1 LTATTDHRRLQ
12 LLVAT
17 VALVLTLC
25 AGVWVLSRP
34 APVPAGSVAFHLEQA
49 LRSAGSPD
57 WSAARPAGESVSLP
71 DVWRRQTPKVSG
83 IQSYHFL
90 LPAARWSGPSAIY
103 IPRLGNRARVWLD
116 GELLA
121 SFGDVDSGQQDFT
134 PRPLLVTVQ
143 LAAASALSV
152 DRATTPNSPRHL
164 VIEVAGSATRFSGL
178 SDVWWGPAVE
188 LEMRHAARDAL
199 LLTSAGLAGGGS
211 LLLGSMGLGLAV
223 WRRNA
228 LLVFFGVAGLAA
240 GTRALLWIWREPGI
254 PYTAWYAS
262 MDACFG
268 LWACCIAWF
277 ALRVADIRLPV
288 LEWGLRGLMALM
300 VPATVM
306 AALDISTRPK
316 EIWLD
321 LTLVLAAAI
330 TLILVGRAWR
340 RPDGVSI
347 ALALGAVTVVTLSG
361 VDHWNIF
368 FSPDAAAYTR
378 PYFSHHM
385 ALLFGVFMAASLAA
399 RFDQAVR
406 AEQDLRRGLADE
418 VRAQRQE
425 LETLYARERQ
435 RLESQATQRERQRI
449 MQDMHD
455 GLGAHLTGLLTMVQ
469 RGAVTPADLE
479 REVAEALDH
488 LRMTVDTAGLDGA
501 TVTDVLAQ
509 LRFRL
514 EPRLRKT
521 GLVVQWV
528 LDDLPGALSV
538 EQASHLQKLVLE
550 ALSNAMR
557 HAQAQTVV
565 VEAIVVGAARRVQ
578 IRDDGRVVWQP
589 DVVPQLSGHH
599 GGQGLASMRARA
611 QALGAEL
618 SVSVGVAGG
627 TVVSLLWP

>member
-1 LTATTDHRRLQ
+1 
-12 LLVAT
+12 V
-17 VALVLTLC
+17 
-25 AGVWVLSRP
+25 G
-34 APVPAGSVAFHLEQA
+34 QA
-49 LRSAGSPD
+49 VD
-57 WSAARPAGESVSLP
+57 LP
-71 DVWRRQTPKVSG
+71 DVWRRQTPKISG
-83 IQSYHFL
+83 VQSYHFV
-90 LPAARWSGPSAIY
+90 LPPPRWSGPAAVY

-116 GELLA
+116 GDMLA
-121 SFGDVDSGQQDFT
+121 SFGDVEGGQQDFT

-143 LAAASALSV
+143 LSAAAAAVGVASV
-152 DRATTPNSPRHL
+152 ASESPRRL

-178 SDVWWGPAVE
+178 SEVWWGPAVE
-188 LEMRHAARDAL
+188 LEARHAARDAL
-199 LLTSAGLAGGGS
+199 LLTSTGLAGGGS
-211 LLLGSMGLGLAV
+211 LLLGSLGLGLAA
-223 WRRNA
+223 WRRSA
-228 LLVFFGVAGLAA
+228 LLVFFGLAGLAA
-240 GTRALLWIWREPGI
+240 GTRALLWIWREPAI

-262 MDACFG
+262 LDACFG

-277 ALRVADIRLPV
+277 ALRVAEIRLPP
-288 LEWGLRGLMALM
+288 LEWGLRGLMLLM

-306 AALDISTRPK
+306 AALDVSTRPK

-321 LTLVLAAAI
+321 STLMLAAVI
-330 TLILVGRAWR
+330 TLLLVGRAWR

-368 FSPDAAAYTR
+368 FSPDAGAYTR

-406 AEQDLRRGLADE
+406 AEQDLRLGLADE
-418 VRAQRQE
+418 VRGQRQE
-425 LETLYARERQ
+425 LEALYARERQ

-488 LRMTVDTAGLDGA
+488 LRLTVDTAGLEGA

-514 EPRLRKT
+514 EPRLRKA
-521 GLVVQWV
+521 GLVVQWA
-528 LDDLPGALSV
+528 LQDLPGALSV
-538 EQASHLQKLVLE
+538 EQASHLQKFVLE
-550 ALSNAMR
+550 ALSNAMK

-565 VEAIVVGAARRVQ
+565 VEARWVSGVRRVR
-578 IRDDGRVVWQP
+578 IRDDGTVVWQP
-589 DVVPQLSGHH
+589 DAALQAAGHRR
-599 GGQGLASMRARA
+599 GQGLASMRART
-611 QALGAEL
+611 QALGAQF
-618 SVSVGVAGG
+618 SVAVGAAGG
-627 TVVSLLWP
+627 TAVSLLWPDDATPRTPDTGGPESANPAR